1 MVINTLGHM
10 KGLTITYL
18 ERSFHCIVSFL
29 FPLSPKMQLPKK
41 PKEQEHFTTKKK
53 KKAISQD
60 FIYLFIFEHQPQK
73 LKNQIVTKI

>member
-1 MVINTLGHM
+1 
-10 KGLTITYL
+10 
-18 ERSFHCIVSFL
+18 
-29 FPLSPKMQLPKK
+29 MQLPKK

-73 LKNQIVTKI
+73 LKNQIVTKIWFINFISIIKHQMSPSLQTFNA